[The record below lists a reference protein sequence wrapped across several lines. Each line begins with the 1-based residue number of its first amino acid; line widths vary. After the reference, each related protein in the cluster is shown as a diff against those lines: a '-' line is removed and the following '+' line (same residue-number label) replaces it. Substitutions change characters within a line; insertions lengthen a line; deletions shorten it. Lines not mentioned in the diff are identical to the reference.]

1 MKSLVEILEGGFYKS
16 TGAKQASKTILAEQE
31 FLNDIITKCVDA
43 VRGYYQLNY
52 DVIGTMTNSLIIHIK
67 HEFVIHGDR
76 VDLIITP
83 SDSNRYFQ
91 RSWTWSW
98 GYRDKNKEG
107 IKYREDSR
115 DIIDRI
121 YTFCR
126 SNNGKVTFEFT
137 ENLI

>member
-16 TGAKQASKTILAEQE
+16 IGAKQASKTILAEQE
-31 FLNDIITKCVDA
+31 FLNDIITKCIDA
-43 VRGYYQLNY
+43 VRDYHPLNY
-52 DVIGTMTNSLIIHIK
+52 DVIKTMVDSLIIHIK

-91 RSWTWSW
+91 RSWTWE
-98 GYRDKNKEG
+98 YRDKNREG
-107 IKYREDSR
+107 IRYREDSR
-115 DIIDRI
+115 DIIDKI

-126 SNNGKVTFEFT
+126 SNNGRITFEFT
-137 ENLI
+137 EI

>member
-1 MKSLVEILEGGFYKS
+1 MKNLVEILEGGFYKS

-43 VRGYYQLNY
+43 VRGYYQLSY
-52 DVIGTMTNSLIIHIK
+52 DVISTMIDSLTIHIK

-91 RSWTWSW
+91 RSWTWSKRY
-98 GYRDKNKEG
+98 GDRNKER
-107 IKYREDSR
+107 IEYRGDSR

-121 YTFCR
+121 YIFCR
-126 SNNGKVTFEFT
+126 SNNGRVTFEFT
-137 ENLI
+137 ESLI